1 MKKIIEKYALRIAF
15 IQALIATFGS
25 LYFSEIANFIPCTLC
40 WYQRICMYPLVVILG
55 IGIAE
60 KKKDIYKY
68 VLPFSITGWL
78 IAVYHNLLQ
87 YDIISENV
95 YVCTAI
101 GSCTQRY
108 VNLYGFITIPL
119 MSLVAF
125 TIINICIIVY
135 GIVKNKR
142 TH

>member
-1 MKKIIEKYALRIAF
+1 MKNIIEKIILKVAF
-15 IQALIATFGS
+15 VQALIATLGS
-25 LYFSEIANFIPCTLC
+25 LYFSEIANFVPCTLC

-68 VLPFSITGWL
+68 VLPFSIIGWL

-87 YDIISENV
+87 YGIISESV
-95 YVCTAI
+95 YMCTAI

-108 VNLYGFITIPL
+108 VNLYGIITIPL

-125 TIINICIIVY
+125 SVINICIAVYIVSRD
-135 GIVKNKR
+135 KKTR
-142 TH
+142 